1 MWPDWAIFWTLGNCS
16 KPLATI
22 NLPKSLTFLA
32 IFVKVSKS
40 IIFLVKSC
48 LGNFYRHLAI
58 FFKSHC
64 FLFSFTFFQSFVMFL
79 AIIIFISTFLLLLS
93 SFSVFSLVLLESL
106 FSICVFVHSLL
117 YLTFHFCS
125 IFSLFHQNDNFSMPT
140 SIYSFKYPYIPVF
153 HSFYCWIL
161 MHKDL
166 FSISHAI
173 QVCSYLTYLSLLV
186 KLKL

>member
-1 MWPDWAIFWTLGNCS
+1 M
-16 KPLATI
+16 
-22 NLPKSLTFLA
+22 KSF
-32 IFVKVSKS
+32 
-40 IIFLVKSC
+40 
-48 LGNFYRHLAI
+48 LGNFYRNLAI

-106 FSICVFVHSLL
+106 FSICVFVPSVIHFNSVHSLL

-166 FSISHAI
+166 FSISHSI